1 MMREFKV
8 SLKMLRYAY
17 GVKSSAAFSVLFLI
31 LGLAM
36 SLMPKNFGNIWMG
49 SYLVMTVAMWPIQM
63 HYSLG
68 ASNMVL
74 ASPMRKSLQ
83 TKATVLL
90 NALFFFLV
98 YMLVLLVKLLQIT
111 ANMRGANEI
120 QMELLLDAVLI
131 ICIMVFNGVSYK
143 LFVVS
148 TVLFIGAVMCISGVV
163 AIMQFGQITVQIPVW
178 AAVLSGF
185 AAIIVGG
192 LLQYGLTLLFDK
204 YPISKN
210 AQMAGLRKQL

>member
-1 MMREFKV
+1 MMRELKV

-17 GVKSSAAFSVLFLI
+17 GVKSSVAFSVLFLI

-36 SLMPKNFGNIWMG
+36 SFTPKNIGNIWLG
-49 SYLVMTVAMWPIQM
+49 SYMVMVVVMWPIQM

-83 TKATVLL
+83 TKAAVLL
-90 NALFFFLV
+90 NALFFFLA
-98 YMLVLLVKLLQIT
+98 YMLILLVKLVQIT
-111 ANMRGANEI
+111 ADMHGANEI

-143 LFVVS
+143 LFVIS
-148 TVLFIGAVMCISGVV
+148 TVLFIGVMICISGV
-163 AIMQFGQITVQIPVW
+163 ATILQYGQITVQVPVW

-192 LLQYGLTLLFDK
+192 LLQYGLTLLLDK

-210 AQMAGLRKQL
+210 AQVAGLRKQL